1 MILFSNSRIPY
12 LVIIVGTVAIV
23 VLYYMRI
30 YGISIPFTEI
40 VIVDFSSDWRDVIT
54 KIAQQI
60 LVIPV
65 TALLILTRDR
75 HH

>member
-1 MILFSNSRIPY
+1 MILFSRSRIPY

-40 VIVDFSSDWRDVIT
+40 VIVDFSSDYRDVIT

-65 TALLILTRDR
+65 TALLILRDR
-75 HH
+75 KN